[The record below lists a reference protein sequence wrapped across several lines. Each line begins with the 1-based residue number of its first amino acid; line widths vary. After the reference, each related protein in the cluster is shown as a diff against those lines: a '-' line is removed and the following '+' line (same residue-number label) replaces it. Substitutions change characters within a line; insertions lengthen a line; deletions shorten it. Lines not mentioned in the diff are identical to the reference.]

1 MNETDP
7 QLERIEQLLRE
18 GNDLRR
24 QAIAAQHESLTLQ
37 KSLVDE
43 QRAILGKAGQVN
55 EQALQLQR
63 RARKLFVVIIP
74 VLFLL
79 IAYVSYLLFF
89 RSYR

>member
-24 QAIAAQHESLTLQ
+24 QAIVAQQASLTLQ

-43 QRAILGKAGQVN
+43 QRAILGKAGQVT

-63 RARKLFVVIIP
+63 RARKLFTVIIP

>member
-24 QAIAAQHESLTLQ
+24 QAIVAQHASLTLQ

-63 RARKLFVVIIP
+63 RARKLFTVIIP